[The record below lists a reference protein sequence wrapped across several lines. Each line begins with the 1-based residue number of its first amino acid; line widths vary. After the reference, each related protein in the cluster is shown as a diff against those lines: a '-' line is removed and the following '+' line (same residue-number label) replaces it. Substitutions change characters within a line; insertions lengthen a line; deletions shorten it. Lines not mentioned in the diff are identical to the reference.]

1 MGDFPLRLNRY
12 FKYNLKN
19 NAFFDIFNRFL
30 YKEHKMN
37 TDFIKGIVPPIV
49 APTSGD
55 EGVNEKSLR
64 DHVEFMIEGGISGIL
79 ACGSNGEFYMMEE
92 DEMETTLKTILDQV
106 KGRLPVYMGIGA
118 IRTKKCIRIARMAER
133 LGAQGI
139 SILQP
144 MFIKP
149 TDDELSTHFRSI
161 AAAVPGRPVLLYN
174 NPRVGYAISQA
185 VVEDLAHSAA
195 NIVGIKD
202 SSGDLTQT
210 MEFIRRSRD
219 VGFKVFAG
227 KDTLIYPSLAV
238 GAVGAVTSTS
248 NYVPKLVYSIYDHF
262 VKGDHKAAL
271 AAQYTL
277 NPIRL
282 ATDKSSFPVATKDYA
297 NIVGRNAGNP
307 YLPNKRSPPGQVEA
321 LEKELRKANLL

>member
-1 MGDFPLRLNRY
+1 
-12 FKYNLKN
+12 
-19 NAFFDIFNRFL
+19 
-30 YKEHKMN
+30 MN

-49 APTSGD
+49 APITAD
-55 EGVNEKSLR
+55 ERVDEKSLR
-64 DHVEFMIEGGISGIL
+64 DHIEFMIAGGISGIL

-92 DEMETTLKTILDQV
+92 DEMETTLKVILDQV
-106 KGRLPVYMGIGA
+106 KNRLPVYMGIGA
-118 IRTKKCIRIARMAER
+118 IRTKKCIRIAKIAEK
-133 LGAQGI
+133 LGAQGV

-149 TDDELSTHFRSI
+149 TDEELSTHFRSI
-161 AAAVPGRPVLLYN
+161 AAAVPSLPVLLYN

-185 VVEDLAHSAA
+185 VAEDLAHSVP
-195 NIVGIKD
+195 NIVGLKD

-210 MEFIRRSRD
+210 LEFIRRNRD
-219 VGFKVFAG
+219 VGFRVFAG

-248 NYVPKLVYSIYDHF
+248 NYVPELVYSIYKHF
-262 VKGDHKAAL
+262 INGDHKAAL
-271 AAQYTL
+271 EAQFKL

-297 NIVGRNAGNP
+297 NIVGRKVGNP
-307 YLPNKRSPPGQVEA
+307 YLPNTCSPPAQIEN
-321 LEKELRKANLL
+321 LKQELITAKLL

>member
-1 MGDFPLRLNRY
+1 
-12 FKYNLKN
+12 
-19 NAFFDIFNRFL
+19 
-30 YKEHKMN
+30 MN
-37 TDFIKGIVPPIV
+37 TDFIKGIVPPIA
-49 APTSGD
+49 APITAD
-55 EGVNEKSLR
+55 EGVDEKSLR
-64 DHVEFMIEGGISGIL
+64 DHIEFMIAGGISGVL

-92 DEMETTLKTILDQV
+92 DEMEITLKTILDQV

-118 IRTKKCIRIARMAER
+118 IRTKKCIRIAKMAQR

-161 AAAVPGRPVLLYN
+161 AAAVPGLPVLLYN
-174 NPRVGYAISQA
+174 NPRVGYAIPQG
-185 VVEDLAHSAA
+185 VVEDLAHTAG

-202 SSGDLTQT
+202 SSGDMTQT
-210 MEFIRRSRD
+210 MEFIRRNQD
-219 VGFKVFAG
+219 IGFKVFAG

-248 NYVPKLVYSIYDHF
+248 NYIPQLVYSIYKHF
-262 VKGDHKAAL
+262 IEGDYKAAL
-271 AAQYTL
+271 AAQYKL

-297 NIVGRNAGNP
+297 NIVGRNVGNP
-307 YLPNKRSPPGQVEA
+307 YLPNKCSPPAQQEN
-321 LEKELRKANLL
+321 LKQELVKAKLL

>member
-1 MGDFPLRLNRY
+1 
-12 FKYNLKN
+12 
-19 NAFFDIFNRFL
+19 
-30 YKEHKMN
+30 MN
-37 TDFIKGIVPPIV
+37 TDFIKGIVPPIA
-49 APTSGD
+49 APVNDD
-55 EGVNEKSLR
+55 ESVNESSLR
-64 DHVEFMIEGGISGIL
+64 DHVEFMIKGGISGIL

-92 DEMETTLKTILDQV
+92 DEMETTLKIILDQV

-118 IRTKKCIRIARMAER
+118 IRTKKGIRIAQMAQKH
-133 LGAQGI
+133 GAQGI

-149 TDDELSTHFRSI
+149 TDDELSTYFRSI
-161 AAAVPGRPVLLYN
+161 AASVPGLPVLLYN
-174 NPRVGYAISQA
+174 NPRVGYAIPQGL
-185 VVEDLAHSAA
+185 VEDLAHSVD

-210 MEFIRRSRD
+210 MEFIRRNRD

-248 NYVPKLVYSIYDHF
+248 NYVPELVYSIYKHF
-262 VKGDHKAAL
+262 IDGDHAASRE
-271 AAQYTL
+271 AQYRL

-297 NIVGRNAGNP
+297 NIVGRNVGNP
-307 YLPNKRSPPGQVEA
+307 YLPNKCSPPGQVEN
-321 LEKELRKANLL
+321 LKQELVKAKLL

>member
-1 MGDFPLRLNRY
+1 M
-12 FKYNLKN
+12 K
-19 NAFFDIFNRFL
+19 
-30 YKEHKMN
+30 
-37 TDFIKGIVPPIV
+37 TDFIKGIVPPIA
-49 APTSGD
+49 APITRD
-55 EGVNEKSLR
+55 EEVDGKSLR
-64 DHVEFMIEGGISGIL
+64 DHIEFMIEGGISGIL

-106 KGRLPVYMGIGA
+106 RGRLPVYMGIGA
-118 IRTKKCIRIARMAER
+118 IRTQKCVRIARMAQR
-133 LGAQGI
+133 LGAQGV

-161 AAAVPGRPVLLYN
+161 AAAVPDVPVLLYN
-174 NPRVGYAISQA
+174 NPRVGYAIPQA
-185 VVEDLAHSAA
+185 VVEDLAHSVA
-195 NIVGIKD
+195 NIVGLKD

-210 MEFIRRSRD
+210 MEFIRRNQD

-248 NYVPKLVYSIYDHF
+248 NYVPRLVYSIYQHF
-262 VKGDHKAAL
+262 IDGDHKASL
-271 AAQYTL
+271 AAQYKL

-282 ATDKSSFPVATKDYA
+282 ATDKSSFPVGTKDYA
-297 NIVGRNAGNP
+297 NIVGRNVGDP
-307 YLPNKRSPPGQVEA
+307 YLPNKASPAAQMEN
-321 LEKELRKANLL
+321 LKRELVKAGLG

>member
-1 MGDFPLRLNRY
+1 
-12 FKYNLKN
+12 
-19 NAFFDIFNRFL
+19 
-30 YKEHKMN
+30 MN

-49 APTSGD
+49 APITED
-55 EGVNEKSLR
+55 ERVDEASLR
-64 DHVEFMIEGGISGIL
+64 EHIEFMISGGISGIL

-92 DEMETTLKTILDQV
+92 AEMETTVKTIIDQV

-118 IRTKKCIRIARMAER
+118 IRTKVCIRIANMAQK
-133 LGAQGI
+133 LGVQGI

-149 TDDELSTHFRSI
+149 TDDELATHFRTI
-161 AAAVPGRPVLLYN
+161 ADSVPGLPVLLYN
-174 NPRVGYAISQA
+174 NPRVGYVIPPG
-185 VVEDLAHSAA
+185 VVEDLAHSVD

-210 MEFIRRSRD
+210 MEFIGRNRD
-219 VGFKVFAG
+219 IDFKVFAG
-227 KDTLIYPSLAV
+227 KDTLVYPSLAV

-248 NYVPKLVYSIYDHF
+248 NYVPELVYSIYKHF
-262 VKGDHKAAL
+262 IDGDHKASL
-271 AAQYTL
+271 EAQYKL

-297 NIVGRNAGNP
+297 NIVGRKVGKP
-307 YLPNKRSPPGQVEA
+307 YLPNKCSPPAQVEN
-321 LEKELRKANLL
+321 LKSQLIKSNLL

>member
-1 MGDFPLRLNRY
+1 M
-12 FKYNLKN
+12 K
-19 NAFFDIFNRFL
+19 
-30 YKEHKMN
+30 
-37 TDFIKGIVPPIV
+37 TDFIKGIVPPIA
-49 APTSGD
+49 APITQD
-55 EGVNEKSLR
+55 EKVDEKSLR
-64 DHVEFMIEGGISGIL
+64 DHIEFMIAGGISGVL

-106 KGRLPVYMGIGA
+106 NGRLPVYMGIGA
-118 IRTKKCIRIARMAER
+118 IRTRKCVRIARMAR
-133 LGAQGI
+133 DAGAQGI

-149 TDDELSTHFRSI
+149 TDDELSGHFRGI
-161 AAAVPGRPVLLYN
+161 AAAVPDVPVLLYN
-174 NPRVGYAISQA
+174 NPRVGYPISQA
-185 VVEDLAHSAA
+185 VVEDLAHTTP

-210 MEFIRRSRD
+210 MEFIRRNQD

-248 NYVPKLVYSIYDHF
+248 NYVPRLVYSIYQHF
-262 VKGDHKAAL
+262 INGDHQAAL
-271 AAQYTL
+271 AAQYKL

-297 NIVGRNAGNP
+297 NIVGRKVGDP
-307 YLPNKRSPPGQVEA
+307 YLPNKCSPPAQVEN
-321 LEKELRKANLL
+321 LRQELVKAKLL